1 MPEDWKTGIVEPV
14 FKKNRDQP
22 SNYREIMLLETVY
35 KAYTKILRKRLEK
48 EIEEKG
54 VLSEAS
60 FRKGKSTMDNVFI
73 LNHSVQRAKE
83 KRRNYAL
90 FIDLKVALTLWIEIN
105 YAR

>member
-1 MPEDWKTGIVEPV
+1 MPEDWKTGIVEPI

-35 KAYTKILRKRLEK
+35 KAYTKILRKKLEK

-54 VLSEAS
+54 VLSEAG

-83 KRRNYAL
+83 KKKKL
-90 FIDLKVALTLWIEIN
+90 CIVH
-105 YAR
+105 